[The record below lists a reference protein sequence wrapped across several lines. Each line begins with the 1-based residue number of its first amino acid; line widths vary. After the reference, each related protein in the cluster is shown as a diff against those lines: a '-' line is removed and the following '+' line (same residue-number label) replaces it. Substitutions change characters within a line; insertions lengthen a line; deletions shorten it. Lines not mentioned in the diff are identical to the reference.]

1 MSDIPG
7 VALLGIPYDAGS
19 SFLRGAA
26 EAPPVI
32 RDALWSE
39 AGNSWTE
46 SGIDLREAPLDDEG
60 DLWFTDAEPG
70 EAARDRIAAAV
81 ERIAGAGRRPIL
93 LGGDHSIT
101 YPALRGFRP
110 HHPRLTVLHLDA
122 HPDLYE
128 EFEGDRYSHAC
139 PFARVLEEGLAHRLV
154 QVGIRAAT
162 GHQRE
167 QARRHR
173 VEMIEMKDWRE
184 GLPLRLEGPVYLSF
198 DLDVLEPGLA
208 PGISHREPGG
218 LSVRQALGIIQ
229 SLDAPLA
236 GADLVEFNPR
246 NDPSGITA
254 AVCAKLVR
262 EIAGR
267 MLLETP

>member
-1 MSDIPG
+1 MPSTAE
-7 VALLGIPYDAGS
+7 VALLGVPYDASS

-26 EAPPVI
+26 AAPPVI
-32 RDALWSE
+32 REALWSE
-39 AGNSWTE
+39 AGNPWTE
-46 SGIDLREAPLDDEG
+46 SGIDLREAPLEDEG
-60 DLWFTDAEPG
+60 DLWFTEGEPG
-70 EAARDRIAAAV
+70 EEARGRIEAAV
-81 ERIAGAGRRPIL
+81 ERIAASGRRPIV

-101 YPALRGFRP
+101 YPVLRGFRP
-110 HHPRLTVLHLDA
+110 HFPRLTVLHLDA
-122 HPDLYE
+122 HPDLYD

-139 PFARVLEEGLAHRLV
+139 PFARVMEERLADRLV

-167 QARRHR
+167 QARRFG

-198 DLDVLEPGLA
+198 DLDALEPGLV
-208 PGISHREPGG
+208 PGIAHREPGG
-218 LSVRQALGIIQ
+218 LTVRQALAIIQ
-229 SLDAPLA
+229 SLDTPLA
-236 GADLVEFNPR
+236 GADLVEFNPL
-246 NDPSGITA
+246 NDVGGITA
-254 AVCAKLVR
+254 AVCGKLVR